1 MSDKHFFPETAANTL
16 VPKYLRAFTAANPH
30 LGLIESERVVY
41 EKQHDRR
48 AVSVISGGGS
58 GHEPGWSGYVG
69 KGALAAAACGDIFAS
84 PSTKQ
89 ILAAVRATPSDEG
102 HIMMITNYTG
112 DKLHFGLAAERA
124 KADGTCRNVAVIPL
138 TDDVSLGRSKSAV
151 VGRRGMPGHM
161 IPAKITTAAAA
172 KKYSFDRCV
181 KLATAVNAE
190 VVSIGSALDHCHVPG
205 RAKHETLPSDVVVV
219 GAGIHNEPGAQRL
232 SPFPPVE
239 DLISHCLKL
248 LCDPNDPERSFV
260 EFHNNDTVVLL
271 INNYGGVSNLELGA
285 LTDETMVQLGR
296 TWNIKPARILSG
308 SFETSLNGPGF
319 SISLCNLT
327 NAANEVSAPV
337 EELLDLLD
345 MKTDAV
351 HWPNVFS
358 PDAYKT
364 QTEESTTEHIEHRPE
379 LAHENDIKVAP
390 SLLDSVIRTACL
402 AAIAAEPNL
411 TKWDMI
417 MGDGDCGEAVQGVSE
432 GEHPKLPYSP
442 FIRFGTSADIC
453 RNRHY
458 RNTRPRRKQG
468 RLHHEVPPSHDRRRR
483 QHGRE
488 PGRDPCILLSAFTSA
503 LQQVVKRNGGQS
515 ASSST
520 TYAQTLAEAVETLK
534 KYTGAREGD
543 RTVMDVMIPFA
554 ESFAKTGGDFAAAVR
569 VAHEKAEGTRHL
581 KAKFGRASYVAE
593 AQGQAIP
600 DPGAWAFYEWVAGM
614 QKAIEQQ

>member
-41 EKQHDRR
+41 EKGHDRG

-69 KGALAAAACGDIFAS
+69 AGALAAAACGDIFAS

-89 ILAAVRATPSDEG
+89 ILAAIRATPSDEG
-102 HIMMITNYTG
+102 HILMITNYTG

-124 KADGTCRNVAVIPL
+124 KADGTCKNIAVVPL

-151 VGRRGMPGHM
+151 VGRRGMPGH
-161 IPAKITTAAAA
+161 IIREFCSHPYHRVPLGVTDKRKAAKIASAAAH
-172 KKYSFDRCV
+172 KKYPFDRCV
-181 KLATAVNAE
+181 KLAQAVNAE

-205 RAKHETLPSDVVVV
+205 RAKHETLPSDVLVV

-239 DLISHCLKL
+239 DLVSHCLKL

-260 EFHNNDTVVLL
+260 DFHDNDSVVLL

-285 LTDETMVQLGR
+285 LTDEAMVQLSR
-296 TWNIKPARILSG
+296 TWSIKPARVLSG

-327 NAANEVSAPV
+327 NAANAVSAPV
-337 EELLDLLD
+337 KELLELFD

-351 HWPNVFS
+351 HWPNVSS
-358 PDAYKT
+358 PEAYEAQDDA
-364 QTEESTTEHIEHRPE
+364 TTSHIEHRSPE
-379 LAHENDIKVAP
+379 LTYENDIKLAH

-432 GEHPKLPYSP
+432 DIIAILDRGENKEGSIMKFLLATTDAVDNMGGSLGA
-442 FIRFGTSADIC
+442 ILG
-453 RNRHY
+453 
-458 RNTRPRRKQG
+458 
-468 RLHHEVPPSHDRRRR
+468 
-483 QHGRE
+483 
-488 PGRDPCILLSAFTSA
+488 ILLSAFTSA
-503 LQQVVKRNGGQS
+503 LQNAVKSNNGQCT
-515 ASSST
+515 SS
-520 TYAQTLAEAVETLK
+520 TYAQALARAVETLK

-554 ESFAKTGGDFAAAVR
+554 AAFAQTGGDFAAAVR

-614 QKAIEQQ
+614 QRAIEQQ

>member
-30 LGLIESERVVY
+30 LGLIQSERVVY
-41 EKQHDRR
+41 EKGHDRGT
-48 AVSVISGGGS
+48 VSVISGGGS

-69 KGALAAAACGDIFAS
+69 QGALAAAACGDIFAS

-89 ILAAVRATPSDEG
+89 ILAAIRATPSDKG
-102 HIMMITNYTG
+102 HILMITNYTG

-124 KADGTCRNVAVIPL
+124 KADGTCKNIAVIPL

-151 VGRRGMPGHM
+151 VGRRGMPGHI
-161 IPAKITTAAAA
+161 IPAKIATAAAA
-172 KKYSFDRCV
+172 KKYPFDRCV
-181 KLATAVNAE
+181 KLAQAVNAE

-205 RAKHETLPSDVVVV
+205 RAKHETLPADVVVV
-219 GAGIHNEPGAQRL
+219 GAGIHNEPGAQKL

-248 LCDPNDPERSFV
+248 LCDPNDAERAFV
-260 EFHNNDTVVLL
+260 NFHNDDAVVLL

-285 LTDETMVQLGR
+285 LTDEAMVQLGR
-296 TWNIKPARILSG
+296 TWNIKPARALSG

-337 EELLDLLD
+337 EELLDLFD
-345 MKTDAV
+345 MKTSAA
-351 HWPNVFS
+351 HWPNVSS
-358 PDAYKT
+358 PKSYET
-364 QTEESTTEHIEHRPE
+364 QTDDSAGANMESKQE
-379 LAHENDIKVAP
+379 LTHENDIKDTNKSVAP
-390 SLLDSVIRTACL
+390 SLLDAVIRSACL
-402 AAIAAEPNL
+402 AAIAVEPNL

-432 GEHPKLPYSP
+432 ELLLIFHVADMIAILDRGENKEGSIMKFLLA
-442 FIRFGTSADIC
+442 TADAVDNMGGSLGAIS
-453 RNRHY
+453 
-458 RNTRPRRKQG
+458 G
-468 RLHHEVPPSHDRRRR
+468 
-483 QHGRE
+483 
-488 PGRDPCILLSAFTSA
+488 ILLSAFTSA
-503 LQQVVKRNGGQS
+503 LQEAVQRNGQS
-515 ASSST
+515 ASPSPASSS
-520 TYAQTLAEAVETLK
+520 TYAQALAQAVETLK
-534 KYTGAREGD
+534 RYTGAREGD
-543 RTVMDVMIPFA
+543 RTVMDVLIPFA
-554 ESFAKTGGDFAAAVR
+554 NSFAQTGGDLAAAVG
-569 VAHEKAEGTRHL
+569 VAHEKAEATRHL

-614 QKAIEQQ
+614 QRAIEQQS

>member
-16 VPKYLRAFTAANPH
+16 VPRYLRAFTAANPH

-41 EKQHDRR
+41 EKRHDRST
-48 AVSVISGGGS
+48 VSVISGGGS

-69 KGALAAAACGDIFAS
+69 RGALAAAACGDIFAS

-151 VGRRGMPGHM
+151 VGRRGMPGHI
-161 IPAKITTAAAA
+161 IPAKIVTAAAA
-172 KKYSFDRCV
+172 RKYKFDRCV
-181 KLATAVNAE
+181 KLAQAVNAE

-205 RAKHETLPSDVVVV
+205 RAKHETLPADVVVV

-239 DLISHCLKL
+239 DLIAHCLRL
-248 LCDPNDPERSFV
+248 LCDPNDPERAFV
-260 EFHNNDTVVLL
+260 DFHADDAVVLV

-285 LTDETMVQLGR
+285 LTDETMVQLDQ
-296 TWNIKPARILSG
+296 TWNIKPVRVLSG

-327 NAANEVSAPV
+327 NAAKEVSAPV

-345 MKTDAV
+345 MKTEAV
-351 HWPNVFS
+351 HWPNVSS
-358 PDAYKT
+358 PQAY
-364 QTEESTTEHIEHRPE
+364 QDQTTEPVSEAKE
-379 LAHENDIKVAP
+379 GVQEGTYENDIKGTP
-390 SLLDSVIRTACL
+390 ELLDTVIRSACL

-432 GEHPKLPYSP
+432 
-442 FIRFGTSADIC
+442 DIIAI
-453 RNRHY
+453 
-458 RNTRPRRKQG
+458 
-468 RLHHEVPPSHDRRRR
+468 LDRRDNKE
-483 QHGRE
+483 GSVMKFLLATTDAVDNM
-488 PGRDPCILLSAFTSA
+488 GGSLGAILGILLSAFTSA
-503 LQQVVKRNGGQS
+503 LQDGVRQNRSEETAAS
-515 ASSST
+515 ASRSSSSIM
-520 TYAQTLAEAVETLK
+520 YARALARAVETLK

-543 RTVMDVMIPFA
+543 RTVMDVLIPFA
-554 ESFAKTGGDFAAAVR
+554 EAFAAADDEGDFAAAVR
-569 VAHEKAEGTRHL
+569 VARDKAEGTRHL

-614 QKAIEQQ
+614 QRAIEQQGAGGEL

>member
-41 EKQHDRR
+41 ERNHDRST
-48 AVSVISGGGS
+48 VSVISGGGS

-69 KGALAAAACGDIFAS
+69 RGALAAAACGDIFAS

-89 ILAAVRATPSDEG
+89 ILAAVRSTPSDEG

-124 KADGTCRNVAVIPL
+124 KADGTCKNVAVIPL

-151 VGRRGMPGHM
+151 VGRRGMPGHI
-161 IPAKITTAAAA
+161 IPAKIATAAAA

-219 GAGIHNEPGAQRL
+219 GAGIHNEPGAQKL

-260 EFHNNDTVVLL
+260 EFHNNDAVVLL

-285 LTDETMVQLGR
+285 LTDEAMVQLGR
-296 TWNIKPARILSG
+296 AWNIKPTRVLSG

-337 EELLDLLD
+337 EELLDLFD

-351 HWPNVFS
+351 HWPNVSS
-358 PDAYKT
+358 PDTYET
-364 QTEESTTEHIEHRPE
+364 RTDDTTTEHIENRPE
-379 LAHENDIKVAP
+379 LTHENDIKDIISILDRGENKEGSIMKFLLATTDAVDNMGG
-390 SLLDSVIRTACL
+390 SLG
-402 AAIAAEPNL
+402 AIL
-411 TKWDMI
+411 
-417 MGDGDCGEAVQGVSE
+417 G
-432 GEHPKLPYSP
+432 
-442 FIRFGTSADIC
+442 
-453 RNRHY
+453 
-458 RNTRPRRKQG
+458 
-468 RLHHEVPPSHDRRRR
+468 
-483 QHGRE
+483 
-488 PGRDPCILLSAFTSA
+488 ILLSAFTSA
-503 LQQVVKRNGGQS
+503 LQDAVKRNGGQS
-515 ASSST
+515 ASSSS
-520 TYAQTLAEAVETLK
+520 TYAEALAQAVETLK

-554 ESFAKTGGDFAAAVR
+554 ESFAQTGGDFAAAVR

-614 QKAIEQQ
+614 QRAIEQQ

>member
-41 EKQHDRR
+41 EKRHDRR

-69 KGALAAAACGDIFAS
+69 QGALAAAACGDIFAS

-89 ILAAVRATPSDEG
+89 ILAAVLATPSDAG

-239 DLISHCLKL
+239 DLVSHCLKL

-260 EFHNNDTVVLL
+260 EFHDNDAVVLL

-285 LTDETMVQLGR
+285 LTDETILQLGR

-327 NAANEVSAPV
+327 NAANEVSAPA

-351 HWPNVFS
+351 HWPNVSS

-364 QTEESTTEHIEHRPE
+364 QTDEITAEHIEHRPE

-432 GEHPKLPYSP
+432 DIIAILDRGENKEGSIMKFLLATTDAVDNMGGSLGA
-442 FIRFGTSADIC
+442 ILG
-453 RNRHY
+453 
-458 RNTRPRRKQG
+458 
-468 RLHHEVPPSHDRRRR
+468 
-483 QHGRE
+483 
-488 PGRDPCILLSAFTSA
+488 ILLSAFTSA
-503 LQQVVKRNGGQS
+503 LQQAVKRNGGQS

-520 TYAQTLAEAVETLK
+520 YAQALAEAVETLK

-554 ESFAKTGGDFAAAVR
+554 ESFARTGGDFAAAVR
-569 VAHEKAEGTRHL
+569 VAHDKAEGTRHL

-593 AQGQAIP
+593 AQAQAIP

-614 QKAIEQQ
+614 QRAIEQQ

>member
-41 EKQHDRR
+41 EKGHDRG

-69 KGALAAAACGDIFAS
+69 QGALAAAACGDIFAS

-89 ILAAVRATPSDEG
+89 ILTAIRATPSDEG
-102 HIMMITNYTG
+102 HILMITNYTG

-124 KADGTCRNVAVIPL
+124 KADGTCKNIAVIPL

-151 VGRRGMPGHM
+151 VGRRGMPGHI
-161 IPAKITTAAAA
+161 IPAKIATAAAH
-172 KKYSFDRCV
+172 KKYPFGRCV
-181 KLATAVNAE
+181 KLAQAVNAE

-239 DLISHCLKL
+239 DLVAHCLKL

-260 EFHNNDTVVLL
+260 EFHNNDSVVLL

-285 LTDETMVQLGR
+285 LTDEAMVQLSR

-327 NAANEVSAPV
+327 NAANAVSAPV
-337 EELLDLLD
+337 KELLDLFD
-345 MKTDAV
+345 MKTSAV
-351 HWPNVFS
+351 HWPNVSS
-358 PDAYKT
+358 PGAYEAQEDA
-364 QTEESTTEHIEHRPE
+364 TTEHIEDRSPE
-379 LAHENDIKVAP
+379 LKHENDIKVAP
-390 SLLDSVIRTACL
+390 TLLDSVIRTACL

-432 GEHPKLPYSP
+432 DIIGILDRGENKEGSIMKFLLATTDAVDNMGGSLGA
-442 FIRFGTSADIC
+442 ILG
-453 RNRHY
+453 
-458 RNTRPRRKQG
+458 
-468 RLHHEVPPSHDRRRR
+468 
-483 QHGRE
+483 
-488 PGRDPCILLSAFTSA
+488 ILLSAFTSA
-503 LQQVVKRNGGQS
+503 LQEAVKQNGGKS
-515 ASSST
+515 ASSSS
-520 TYAQTLAEAVETLK
+520 TYAQALAQAVETLK

-554 ESFAKTGGDFAAAVR
+554 ESFKQTGGDFAAAVK

-614 QKAIEQQ
+614 QRAIEQQ

>member
-41 EKQHDRR
+41 EKGHDRG

-69 KGALAAAACGDIFAS
+69 QGALAAAACGDIFAS

-89 ILAAVRATPSDEG
+89 ILAAIRATPSDEG
-102 HIMMITNYTG
+102 HILMITNYTG

-124 KADGTCRNVAVIPL
+124 KADGTCKNIAVIPL

-151 VGRRGMPGHM
+151 VGRRGMPGH
-161 IPAKITTAAAA
+161 IIRKFCLRPHHIIASDFTDETDLRKAAKIATAAAH
-172 KKYSFDRCV
+172 KKYPFDRCV
-181 KLATAVNAE
+181 KLAQAVNAE

-239 DLISHCLKL
+239 DLVAHCLKL
-248 LCDPNDPERSFV
+248 LCDSDDPERSFV
-260 EFHNNDTVVLL
+260 EFHNNDSVVLL

-285 LTDETMVQLGR
+285 LTDEAMVQLSR

-327 NAANEVSAPV
+327 NAANAISAPV
-337 EELLDLLD
+337 KELLELFD
-345 MKTDAV
+345 MKTSAV
-351 HWPNVFS
+351 HWPNVSS
-358 PDAYKT
+358 PEAYETQEDA
-364 QTEESTTEHIEHRPE
+364 TTEHIEDRSPE
-379 LAHENDIKVAP
+379 LTHENDIK
-390 SLLDSVIRTACL
+390 
-402 AAIAAEPNL
+402 EPNL

-432 GEHPKLPYSP
+432 DIIAILDRGENKEGSIMKFLLATTDAVDNMGGSLGA
-442 FIRFGTSADIC
+442 ILG
-453 RNRHY
+453 
-458 RNTRPRRKQG
+458 
-468 RLHHEVPPSHDRRRR
+468 
-483 QHGRE
+483 
-488 PGRDPCILLSAFTSA
+488 ILLSAFTSA
-503 LQQVVKRNGGQS
+503 LQEAVKQNGQS
-515 ASSST
+515 ASSSS
-520 TYAQTLAEAVETLK
+520 TYAQALAQAVETLK

-554 ESFAKTGGDFAAAVR
+554 ESFAKTNGDFAAAVK

-581 KAKFGRASYVAE
+581 KAKFGRASYMAE

-614 QKAIEQQ
+614 QRAIEQQ